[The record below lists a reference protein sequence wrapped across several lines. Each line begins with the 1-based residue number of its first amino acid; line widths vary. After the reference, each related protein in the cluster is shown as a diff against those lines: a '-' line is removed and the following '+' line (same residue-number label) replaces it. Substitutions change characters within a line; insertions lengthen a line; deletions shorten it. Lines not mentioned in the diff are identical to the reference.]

1 VSASHSG
8 QDLPDT
14 GCDCTGR
21 RGEPWKVLEQ
31 DREWGGLQKL
41 QQWGSFLLGSL
52 THPAAPAT
60 PSPRRRE
67 TSFSL
72 PRLSDSRILEQA
84 LLRRRVWGGRPGH
97 QSVPPFSSSPRPR
110 SRSEAHPPSSPVLRH
125 QLCLCWGLL
134 GTEGTVQWGHGAVTW
149 GARAGPGAHPEGQ
162 AGPRGSGSLGT
173 ALLLAGTCSVS
184 GRPRPAGR
192 VGDRGSALER
202 PRRIFPSPPP
212 RDLGQV
218 TGSCSTLG

>member
-72 PRLSDSRILEQA
+72 PRLSDSRILEKE

-125 QLCLCWGLL
+125 QLCLCWGL
-134 GTEGTVQWGHGAVTW
+134 
-149 GARAGPGAHPEGQ
+149 PEGQ